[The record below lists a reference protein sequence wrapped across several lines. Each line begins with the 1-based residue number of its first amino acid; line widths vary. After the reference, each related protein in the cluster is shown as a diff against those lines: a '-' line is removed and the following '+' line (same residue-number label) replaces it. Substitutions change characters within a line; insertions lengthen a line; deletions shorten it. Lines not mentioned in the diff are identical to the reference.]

1 MTNKDHWIK
10 IIQDWEKS
18 GEIAKH
24 WCEKNKVPYVSF
36 INWRKKIK
44 ETTSM
49 KEVPSFIE
57 VVDKEEK
64 ISTIE
69 IEHRGF
75 ILRLEKNFDEIAAK
89 KCLKLLKGL

>member
-18 GEIAKH
+18 GEVAKY
-24 WCEKNKVPYVSF
+24 WCEKSKVPYVSF
-36 INWRKKIK
+36 ITWRKKIK
-44 ETTSM
+44 EATSM

-57 VVDKEEK
+57 VVDKAEK
-64 ISTIE
+64 SSVIE
-69 IEHRGF
+69 IEHQGF

-89 KCLKLLKGL
+89 KCLKLLKSL